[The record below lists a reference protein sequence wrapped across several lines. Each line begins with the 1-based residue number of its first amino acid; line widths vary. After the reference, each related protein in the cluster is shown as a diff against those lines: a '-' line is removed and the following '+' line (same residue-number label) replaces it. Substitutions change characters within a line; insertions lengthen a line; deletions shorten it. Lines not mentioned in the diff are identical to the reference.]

1 MKCIGAQKRVNDA
14 KLARLGFV
22 RRALTRK
29 TYMAS
34 NVLLCSHYWRL
45 FGLSSSTTGGVPI
58 LVMREGANRS
68 RGREA
73 QHNNIM
79 AAKVVAE
86 SVRSALGPKGMD
98 KMLVDSFG
106 DVTITSDGRTI
117 LDEMDVQHPAAKM
130 LVEVAK
136 TQDKEAGDGT
146 TSAVIIAGELLSRAE
161 ELIDKNIHPTVII
174 DGYRKAADKAL
185 VTLEKIAI
193 PIDLK
198 STEYLK
204 KAASTSM
211 GSKLVAEYKDYLAD
225 LAVKAMMAVVEKQAD
240 GTFRADVDDVKV
252 EKKTGESLKETSL
265 ISGIVLDKEIVHS
278 GMPKRLEKAK
288 IALLDASLENE
299 KPEMDAKISIE
310 SPEQIEAFLNQEE
323 TMLKDMVE
331 KVLATGTNVVICQKG
346 IDDMA
351 QHFLAR
357 KGVIA
362 IRRAKK
368 SDMEKLARA
377 TGAKIISSID
387 ALAASD
393 LGYAALVEER
403 KTGDD
408 KMTYIEGCKN
418 PKSVTLLIR
427 GGTQRMIAEAERSI
441 HDGLCVVK
449 DLIEDP
455 RIVAGGSA
463 PEMEMAN
470 VIKKYAQTVQ
480 GREQLAITIFAESL
494 EAIATTLAENAGL
507 DTVDILSEL
516 RTRHQKGETWA
527 GIDVLAG
534 KVEDMTKIN
543 VYEPLAVKKQIIKS
557 ANEAASMILKIDDV
571 IASQKMKSPPMPPG
585 GGMPGGMG
593 GMGGMSGGMM

>member
-1 MKCIGAQKRVNDA
+1 
-14 KLARLGFV
+14 
-22 RRALTRK
+22 
-29 TYMAS
+29 
-34 NVLLCSHYWRL
+34 
-45 FGLSSSTTGGVPI
+45 LSSSTTRGVPI
-58 LVMREGANRS
+58 RVIKEGSDRS

-185 VTLEKIAI
+185 ETLEKIAI

-198 STEYLK
+198 SSEYLK

-211 GSKLVAEYKDYLAD
+211 GSKIVAEYKDYLAD
-225 LAVKAMMAVVEKQAD
+225 LAVKAMLAVAEKQAD
-240 GTFRADVDDVKV
+240 NTFRADVDDVKV
-252 EKKTGESLKETSL
+252 EKKTGESLKDTIL

-278 GMPKRLEKAK
+278 GMPKRMEKAK

-299 KPEMDAKISIE
+299 KPEMDTKISIE
-310 SPEQIEAFLNQEE
+310 SPDQIEAFLKEEE
-323 TMLKDMVE
+323 TMLRNIVD
-331 KVLATGTNVVICQKG
+331 KVLASGANVVVCQKG

-351 QHFLAR
+351 QHFMAR

-377 TGAKIISSID
+377 TGAKIISNID
-387 ALAASD
+387 ALTASD

-403 KTGDD
+403 RTGDD

-427 GGTQRMIAEAERSI
+427 GGTQRMTAEAERSI

-494 EAIATTLAENAGL
+494 EAIATTLAENAGV
-507 DTVDILSEL
+507 DQVDILSEL

-571 IASQKMKSPPMPPG
+571 IASQKMKTPPMPP

-593 GMGGMSGGMM
+593 SMGGMPGGMM